1 MLTQPFPPME
11 HQEQTSCVP
20 YYLLSSLGD
29 HVCQNSDG
37 CLGYTTD
44 GEPSGGLPAR
54 EEKDGRPIKS
64 TEDVRNRSLT
74 S

>member
-11 HQEQTSCVP
+11 HQEQTPCVP

-37 CLGYTTD
+37 CLGYKTD

-54 EEKDGRPIKS
+54 DE
-64 TEDVRNRSLT
+64 
-74 S
+74 